1 MSQRENEV
9 IKAQIDDQLAKGNI
23 RSLVLL
29 AAAPVLIVKKPNGS
43 LRVCLDYRGLNALTI
58 KSRYPIPLIQET
70 LNRILGK
77 EQFTKLD
84 VITAFNRIRVV
95 AGDVWKIAFTT
106 RYRQFE
112 CVVMPFSACNVPGTF
127 QSYINDTL
135 RDFLDD
141 FYLAYLD
148 DCLVFSYTRGEYI
161 QYVRKV
167 IQKLLDAGLQLD
179 IKKYEFFVYKTK
191 YLSMIIGKYSVRIDL
206 EKVATVQAQQIPT
219 YVKDVQAFLGF
230 GNFYRKFISKF
241 GRIVVPLTALTRKA
255 TAEEDGDKKG
265 YVKFIQI
272 ETYKQAFQ
280 QIKQAFTDAP
290 VLALYYLEQKT
301 AVETDVSDYI
311 TAAVLSQ
318 QNPNTLTQHPVA
330 FMSKKIS
337 PAKCNYEIYNKE
349 LLAIVQAFEEQRPKL
364 IAEGEEDSDFERF

>member
-29 AAAPVLIVKKPNGS
+29 AAAPVLIIKKPNSS

-77 EQFTKLD
+77 EQFIKLD
-84 VITAFNRIRVV
+84 MIVVFNRIRVV
-95 AGDVWKIAFTT
+95 VGDVWKTAFTT

-112 CVVMPFSACNVPGTF
+112 CVVMPFGACNAPGTF

-135 RDFLDD
+135 RDFLDN
-141 FYLAYLD
+141 FCLAYLD
-148 DCLVFSYTRGEYI
+148 DCLVFSYTRGEHI

-179 IKKYEFFVYKTK
+179 IEKCEFFVYETK
-191 YLSMIIGKYSVRIDL
+191 YLGMIIGKHSVRIDL
-206 EKVATVQAQQIPT
+206 EKVAAIQAQQTLT

-241 GRIVVPLTALTRKA
+241 SRIVAPLTALTRKA

-265 YVKFIQI
+265 YVKFVWTEI
-272 ETYKQAFQ
+272 YKQAFQ

-301 AVETDVSDYI
+301 VVETDASDYV

-318 QNPNTLTQHPVA
+318 QNPNTLTQYLVA

-337 PAKCNYEIYNKE
+337 PAECNYEIYNKE
-349 LLAIVQAFEEQRPKL
+349 LLAIV
-364 IAEGEEDSDFERF
+364 